1 MRTEFERLYMQ
12 EWQDTND
19 YVFSRQQVYK
29 LFEERRISR
38 DKADYLLRLRYELTR
53 SNKLRVRD
61 EDNSLVDLDE
71 IRYYLAL
78 L

>member
-38 DKADYLLRLRYELTR
+38 DKAEYLLRLRYELTR

-61 EDNSLVDLDE
+61 GDNSLVDLDE